1 MLAWGNHCRPAHRI
15 YILRTFM
22 LEHLAKLISNSSLT
36 EWIQTEYWLWPILE
50 IAHFLGLTL
59 LLGGLIIIDLRMLG
73 FFRNINL
80 QATHKIIPIVIMGFS
95 LNLVTG
101 VLFFYGDPMRY
112 SVNIGFQIKM
122 VLILIAG
129 LNAAVYHLKSRD
141 LLRSAEPNGSPDYR
155 ARLVASISL
164 SSWCGVLLLG
174 RLIPYVGTG

>member
-1 MLAWGNHCRPAHRI
+1 MLAWRNRCRPPHRI

-22 LEHLAKLISNSSLT
+22 LENFAKSISDSSLT
-36 EWIQTEYWLWPILE
+36 EWIQTEYWLWPVLE

-129 LNAAVYHLKSRD
+129 LNATAYHLKSND
-141 LLRSAEPNGSPDYR
+141 LFQNAELRGSPDYR
-155 ARLVASISL
+155 SRLIASISL

>member
-22 LEHLAKLISNSSLT
+22 LEHLAKLISKSSLT
-36 EWIQTEYWLWPILE
+36 EWIQTEYWLWPVLE

-59 LLGGLIIIDLRMLG
+59 LIGGLIIIDLRMLG
-73 FFRNINL
+73 FFQNINL
-80 QATHKIIPIVIMGFS
+80 QATHRIIPIVIMGFS

-101 VLFFYGDPMRY
+101 VLFFCGDPMRY

-129 LNAAVYHLKSRD
+129 LNAAVYHLKSKD
-141 LLRSAEPNGSPDYR
+141 LLRSAKPSSSQDYR
-155 ARLVASISL
+155 MRLVASISL